1 MEIMMNHGNGNNGN
15 VNNGNV
21 LEENVVDNIRD
32 IDEPLDEDLVRGR
45 RNHYQRYK
53 AILKRMSVRERKRET
68 SLYNKR
74 KEQMELEKSEVEEK
88 KRKLEEEEDASIK
101 FTLMVQ
107 GRPLPCSKKTIKCS
121 ELFSE
126 IVQWGEH
133 DQQVVSDQG
142 PIPVPEFISRQIMLD
157 LVEIVEKGIKE
168 CAHLVLVSQSYLL
181 DFLIAMDFLGCLG
194 VQSAIEDIIQHQIT
208 ESNWREVFNYTKNI
222 PGTYNTACQA
232 IEFVCKRLCDGIPR
246 KEKPKEKATTCTKEK
261 EKDKEK
267 TTVYCNQTALMEGRE
282 EGWDPYEED
291 YTNLPAQYFKVFMTT
306 NNLVNSF
313 KFFLLK
319 KWRNCNKENTG
330 DIAGLICALLKNK
343 SLGESTVSDIKKEI
357 STWDLGEEGKA
368 RVEAV
373 TEEAKKVGERDLEEK
388 KATDRAIQLARRGG
402 HFLHHGMMME
412 FPFDGMENLL
422 IHF

>member
-1 MEIMMNHGNGNNGN
+1 MEIMNHGNVNNGN

-21 LEENVVDNIRD
+21 VEEENVVNNGEENVGG
-32 IDEPLDEDLVRGR
+32 EPMDEDHLRGR

-53 AILKRMSVRERKRET
+53 AILKRMSARERKRET
-68 SLYNKR
+68 SLFNKR
-74 KEQMELEKSEVEEK
+74 KEEMQQENDEVEEK
-88 KRKLEEEEDASIK
+88 KRKLEEKQDASVQ

-107 GRPLPCSKKTIKCS
+107 GRPLACSKKTIKCS
-121 ELFSE
+121 ELFTE

-157 LVEIVEKGIKE
+157 LVEIVEKGNKE
-168 CAHLVLVSQSYLL
+168 CAHLVLVSLSYLL

-208 ESNWREVFNYTKNI
+208 ESNWREVFHYTKDI
-222 PGTYNTACQA
+222 PGTYNTACHTL
-232 IEFVCKRLCDGIPR
+232 EFVCKRLRDGIPR
-246 KEKPKEKATTCTKEK
+246 KEKPKEKATAGIKEK
-261 EKDKEK
+261 EKEK
-267 TTVYCNQTALMEGRE
+267 TTVYCNQTALMEGKE

-291 YTNLPAQYFKVFMTT
+291 YINLPAQYFKVFMTT
-306 NNLVNSF
+306 TNLVNSF

-330 DIAGLICALLKNK
+330 DIAGLVCTLLKNK

-373 TEEAKKVGERDLEEK
+373 TEEAKKEKEREQEEK
-388 KATDRAIQLARRGG
+388 KQTDRAIQMARRGG
-402 HFLHHGMMME
+402 HFLHRGLMME